1 MIMNMI
7 ESPPC
12 TPARSSRRSCCEG
25 SSIRPLTPG
34 HYPTLEE
41 RRELGLCVVR
51 GSYGFTVYGRL
62 RGCECDVREGS
73 SVSHFHFAGQ
83 KAS

>member
-1 MIMNMI
+1 MFN
-7 ESPPC
+7 PFPQ
-12 TPARSSRRSCCEG
+12 PD
-25 SSIRPLTPG
+25 

-41 RRELGLCVVR
+41 RRELGLR
-51 GSYGFTVYGRL
+51 GPWSYGFTVYGRL
-62 RGCECDVREGS
+62 RGCECDVREGP